1 MVLHPMN
8 MQMSIIEGYFNDGQE
23 VTKIDLI
30 DDDFYVKDKSLLN
43 IIQGLYDKQ
52 NLLGEKYK
60 VSIQKNMYKYVHT
73 YIHKYLKL
81 DEEYLDIILYD
92 EICTTLPTSDKNQFP
107 SYIATIY
114 FIDDNGIQVFGN
126 PTNKEVI
133 NSIKKLIKNIE
144 E

>member
-1 MVLHPMN
+1 MLHPIN
-8 MQMSIIEGYFNDGQE
+8 IQMSIIEGYYANGQE
-23 VTKIDLI
+23 MTKIGLI
-30 DDDFYVKDKSLLN
+30 DENTYVKDKSLLN

-60 VSIQKNMYKYVHT
+60 VSIQKNMYEYIHT
-73 YIHKYLKL
+73 YVHKYLKL
-81 DEEYLDIILYD
+81 DEEDLDIILYD
-92 EICTTLPTSDKNQFP
+92 EIYTTLPTSNQNQFP
-107 SYIATIY
+107 SYIATTY

>member
-1 MVLHPMN
+1 MLHPIN
-8 MQMSIIEGYFNDGQE
+8 IQMSIIEGYYANGQE
-23 VTKIDLI
+23 MTKIGLI
-30 DDDFYVKDKSLLN
+30 DENTYVKDKSLLN

-60 VSIQKNMYKYVHT
+60 VSIQKNMYEYIHT
-73 YIHKYLKL
+73 YVHKYLKL
-81 DEEYLDIILYD
+81 DEEDLDIILYD
-92 EICTTLPTSDKNQFP
+92 EIYTTLPTSNKNQFP
-107 SYIATIY
+107 SYITTIY
-114 FIDDNGIQVFGN
+114 FIDDNCIQVFGN

>member
-1 MVLHPMN
+1 MVLHSMN
-8 MQMSIIEGYFNDGQE
+8 MQMSVIEGYYADGQE
-23 VTKIDLI
+23 ITKIDLI
-30 DDDFYVKDKSLLN
+30 DENTYVKDKSLLN

-126 PTNKEVI
+126 PTKEEVI
-133 NSIKKLIKNIE
+133 DSIKKLIKNIE
-144 E
+144 D